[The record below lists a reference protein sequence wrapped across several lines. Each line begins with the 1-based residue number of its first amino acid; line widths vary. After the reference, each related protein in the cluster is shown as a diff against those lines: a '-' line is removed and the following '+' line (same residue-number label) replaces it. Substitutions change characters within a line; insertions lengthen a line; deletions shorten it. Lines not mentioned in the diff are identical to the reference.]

1 MLKKKEY
8 LQRLPKEHKSGQM
21 EPKSAEE
28 VGISAL
34 V

>member
-1 MLKKKEY
+1 MLKKED
-8 LQRLPKEHKSGQM
+8 LQLLPKEHKSGQM

-28 VGISAL
+28 VGIGAQ